1 MIGDRDVVVVAG
13 VRTPFVKA
21 GTLFRRVGAV
31 ELGRVAMREAI
42 ERADIDPEALD
53 EVIVG
58 NIAGP
63 ADAANVARVIA
74 LEAKIPRKVPAFTVS
89 RNCASGIESVVE
101 AAYRIRSGDA
111 DLIVAAAV
119 ESMSKIPLL
128 FGDEAQDIWTA
139 IGRARNV
146 GSRLAAVSRFRPRH
160 FKPTIALELGLSDPV
175 SGLNMG
181 ETAEVLA
188 REFAISRDE
197 QDAFALRSH
206 KLAAA
211 AWNEGRMQGE
221 VLPMPIPPRF
231 DETAERDNGIRE
243 NQTPEALA
251 KLKPIFDRRFGTV
264 TAGNS
269 SQITDGAVALVLASG
284 ERARSLGLATMG
296 KIRSWG
302 FAGCDPERMGIGP
315 VLASPIALQARG
327 RPDDGPHGARG
338 DQRGVRRA
346 GAGVPEGL
354 RLEVVLRGP
363 PRDGRGRCAASRADQ
378 RERWRDRPRPSG
390 RRIGGPLDPDAA
402 PRDGAWER
410 VARAR
415 HDVRRR
421 RAGRRRR
428 RREDASRMSDAS
440 GMNHWIDPNGVV
452 HVVFDSRDDKVNLLT
467 PDRPPGARGPPRLHP
482 RA

>member
-31 ELGRVAMREAI
+31 ELGRAAVREAM
-42 ERADIDPEALD
+42 ERADVDPEALD

-119 ESMSKIPLL
+119 ESMSRIPFL
-128 FGDEAQDIWTA
+128 FNDEAQDIWTA
-139 IGRARNV
+139 VARARNV
-146 GSRLAAVSRFRPRH
+146 GSRLAAFARFRPRH
-160 FKPTIALELGLSDPV
+160 FKPIVALELGLSDPV
-175 SGLNMG
+175 SGLSMG

-188 REFAISRDE
+188 REFAISRED
-197 QDAFALRSH
+197 QDVFALRSH

-231 DETAERDNGIRE
+231 DEAAERDNGIRE

-284 ERARSLGLATMG
+284 ERARSLGLPVIG

-315 VLASPIALQARG
+315 VLASPIAL
-327 RPDDGPHGARG
+327 
-338 DQRGVRRA
+338 RRA
-346 GAGVPEGL
+346 GGL
-354 RLEVVLRGP
+354 TMARM
-363 PRDGRGRCAASRADQ
+363 
-378 RERWRDRPRPSG
+378 
-390 RRIGGPLDPDAA
+390 
-402 PRDGAWER
+402 ER
-410 VARAR
+410 VEINEAFAAQ
-415 HDVRRR
+415 VL
-421 RAGRRRR
+421 ACLK
-428 RREDASRMSDAS
+428 A
-440 GMNHWIDPNGVV
+440 
-452 HVVFDSRDDKVNLLT
+452 FDSRSFCEDNLGTGAVGAPPLERINVNGGAIALGHPVGASGGRLILTLLREMERT
-467 PDRPPGARGPPRLHP
+467 NASLGLATMCVGGGQGGAVVVERS
-482 RA
+482 

>member
-13 VRTPFVKA
+13 ARTPFVKA

-31 ELGRVAMREAI
+31 ELGRVAVREAI
-42 ERADIDPEALD
+42 ERAELDPEAVD

-74 LEAKIPRKVPAFTVS
+74 LEAKFPAKVPAFTVS

-111 DLIVAAAV
+111 DLVVAAAV
-119 ESMSKIPLL
+119 ESMSRIPFL
-128 FGDEAQDIWTA
+128 FSDDAQDIWTSVA
-139 IGRARNV
+139 RARNLA
-146 GSRLAAVSRFRPRH
+146 SRLAAFARFRPRH
-160 FKPTIALELGLSDPV
+160 FRPVVALELGLTDPV

-188 REFAISRDE
+188 REFGITREE
-197 QDAFALRSH
+197 QDAFAMRSH
-206 KLAAA
+206 RLAAA

-221 VLPMPIPPRF
+221 VIPFAIPPRF
-231 DETAERDNGIRE
+231 EETAERDNGIRE

-251 KLKPIFDRRFGTV
+251 KLKPLFDRKFGTV

-284 ERARSLGLATMG
+284 ERARTLGLPVMG

-315 VLASPIALQARG
+315 VLASPIAL
-327 RPDDGPHGARG
+327 
-338 DQRGVRRA
+338 RRA
-346 GAGVPEGL
+346 GGL
-354 RLEVVLRGP
+354 TMARM
-363 PRDGRGRCAASRADQ
+363 
-378 RERWRDRPRPSG
+378 
-390 RRIGGPLDPDAA
+390 
-402 PRDGAWER
+402 ER
-410 VARAR
+410 VEINEAFAAQ
-415 HDVRRR
+415 VL
-421 RAGRRRR
+421 ACQK
-428 RREDASRMSDAS
+428 A
-440 GMNHWIDPNGVV
+440 
-452 HVVFDSRDDKVNLLT
+452 FDSRAFCEDNLGTGAVGAPPLDRVNVNGGAIALGHPVGASGGRLILTLLREMARANVSLGLAT
-467 PDRPPGARGPPRLHP
+467 LCIGGGQGGAVVVERS
-482 RA
+482 